1 MEDYVEI
8 TERKIRVD
16 EIVTRL
22 ARPEIGAVAT
32 FVGIVRGSEDGK
44 PISHLE
50 YEAYPKMAIAELKR
64 ICTEIRGRW
73 ETIEGVAIVHRVGKI
88 AVGETAVV
96 IGAVVIGLSAAHRSE
111 VFDALRYAIDRLKK
125 IVPIWKKE
133 GGRWIS
139 ED

>member
-8 TERKIRVD
+8 TERKIGSD
-16 EIVTRL
+16 EIVARL

-32 FVGIVRGSEDGK
+32 FVGIVRGSEDGE

-73 ETIEGVAIVHRVGKI
+73 ETIKGVAIVHRVGKI
-88 AVGETAVV
+88 AVGETT
-96 IGAVVIGLSAAHRSE
+96 VVIGLSAAHRSE
-111 VFDALRYAIDRLKK
+111 VFDALRYAIDRLKE

>member
-32 FVGIVRGSEDGK
+32 FVGIVRESENGK

-64 ICTEIRGRW
+64 LCTEIRGRW

-88 AVGETAVV
+88 AVGET
-96 IGAVVIGLSAAHRSE
+96 AVVIGLSAAHRSE

>member
-8 TERKIRVD
+8 TEREIRVD

-32 FVGIVRGSEDGK
+32 FVGIVRESEDGK

-96 IGAVVIGLSAAHRSE
+96 IGLAAAHRSE